1 MLFNSVTR
9 FKTFPP
15 GFFHDKAGIGAPSA
29 VHVNFTVCPIQDW
42 DVTGVTV
49 LTVAASVKYN
59 HAIDLRLGILLKQN
73 VLLSI
78 TFSVLH

>member
-1 MLFNSVTR
+1 MLVNTATF
-9 FKTFPP
+9 FKTFPL

-42 DVTGVTV
+42 DVTGATV

-59 HAIDLRLGILLKQN
+59 HAIDQRLGILLKQN

-78 TFSVLH
+78 IFSVLH